1 MNETERIFTITK
13 AEPDKMQ
20 VFGWASV
27 AITADGQQISDHEG
41 DVIQPD
47 ELEKAAYEYVLKFR
61 DTGERHDPDKRKKGK
76 LIESVV
82 LTKEKQEAMGIPAG
96 YLPEGWWV
104 GFQITDE
111 DAWAKIKSGEYKM
124 FSVEGR
130 GERESLDPPAGTG
143 GIAKGFNEII
153 KYQHEG
159 RRVNG
164 VGVLVQDK
172 DGRLL
177 VGTRLDGK
185 HAGQI
190 CGAGGHIENGETPS
204 QAAVREAR
212 EEFGIECRNL
222 KELGYKDSGS
232 AYGQSCIF
240 LCTEWDGEP
249 STDEEEMTALEWL
262 TPAELKDRKL
272 FRPFEESL
280 KFLSVAKSFKE
291 IMKFNPYHDAGGR
304 FASANG
310 GGFRGPMMSPDG
322 KGGGARGGGRDYG
335 HASEDDLNWAM
346 KTIAENRAS
355 GKGGGSLEGHIKDGK
370 LTPEREAL
378 HREII
383 DTILEGKTPVDGQA
397 TMTMLGGGPS
407 SGKSSV
413 MSTDTSKDPHAVTVN
428 SDDIKKFLPDY
439 AEMAHKDPNA
449 ANFYHAESSILA
461 NQLYE
466 VASREGYNIIFDG
479 TGDGSTA
486 SVEARIAT
494 AQKNGMRVE
503 AKYVSV
509 NTDDAYKRSQNR
521 YNEDM
526 EKFLAGKGDPPREI
540 PEKYLRDCHGKV
552 TDISVEVASKFD
564 HIELWDNNGE
574 KGQAKKI
581 AEGGNGKPLTIIKGQ
596 EQAVDNFL
604 SKSSAGRAGFTISS
618 RGEIS
623 KKEN

>member
-164 VGVLVQDK
+164 VGVLVQAK

-291 IMKFNPYHDAGGR
+291 IIKFNPYHDAGGR

-310 GGFRGPMMSPDG
+310 GGFRGPMLAPDG
-322 KGGGARGGGRDYG
+322 KGGGAGGRTTLPWRGGGGNIDPQKLKRLPQEMQEELKG
-335 HASEDDLNWAM
+335 
-346 KTIAENRAS
+346 KIAIVEKREGNEINPIEKKDADVQKVAKEAHINAETAQEAINRAS
-355 GKGGGSLEGHIKDGK
+355 DLYDRVAQVEPEITRDMVSAVEQVGGQMYGLDARMKSVESLARKIGTDYGDPEEMAYKNFDMATDKITDAVRYTMELKGESFTRDYNTVKASLEEQGYSEVRCRNFYLKYELGKSQQKAVQCLYEKDG
-370 LTPEREAL
+370 LTFEVQFHTKDTLTIKEANHDRYEEYRVMPKEQQEHSKRGIQL
-378 HREII
+378 NHEMKQLSG
-383 DTILEGKTPVDGQA
+383 TIENPKKVL
-397 TMTMLGGGPS
+397 
-407 SGKSSV
+407 
-413 MSTDTSKDPHAVTVN
+413 
-428 SDDIKKFLPDY
+428 DIKHY
-439 AEMAHKDPNA
+439 SN
-449 ANFYHAESSILA
+449 Y
-461 NQLYE
+461 
-466 VASREGYNIIFDG
+466 
-479 TGDGSTA
+479 
-486 SVEARIAT
+486 
-494 AQKNGMRVE
+494 
-503 AKYVSV
+503 
-509 NTDDAYKRSQNR
+509 R
-521 YNEDM
+521 YD
-526 EKFLAGKGDPPREI
+526 
-540 PEKYLRDCHGKV
+540 
-552 TDISVEVASKFD
+552 
-564 HIELWDNNGE
+564 
-574 KGQAKKI
+574 Q
-581 AEGGNGKPLTIIKGQ
+581 
-596 EQAVDNFL
+596 
-604 SKSSAGRAGFTISS
+604 
-618 RGEIS
+618 
-623 KKEN
+623 